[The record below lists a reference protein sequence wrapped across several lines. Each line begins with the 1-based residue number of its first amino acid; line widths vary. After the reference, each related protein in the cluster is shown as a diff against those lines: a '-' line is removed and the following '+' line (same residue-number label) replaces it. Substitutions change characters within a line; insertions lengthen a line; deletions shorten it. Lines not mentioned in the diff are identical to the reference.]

1 VLCVILAV
9 KALDLQKENSR
20 LSQNNENLMIALNK
34 EQEISE
40 AEALAS
46 KNEETGEED
55 IAFSEPVSDSLSSD
69 MLPLDQKTMGTIKEY
84 AEQGKS
90 FLTTLKAIFS
100 DQFVLADEGRFYFK
114 EIDPALRPYSYDDS
128 KIQLTEEGIITYD
141 DEDMDISYGID
152 VSQYNGEID
161 WELMKE
167 AEQIPDFVYIRA
179 GIRGYTSGRLVADT
193 QVSANLAGARELG
206 SEVGIYFV
214 TQAVNEEEAR
224 EEARFVIETLSD
236 NKVDLPIALDVEK
249 VENYD
254 TEPRTKNLSAEEYSR
269 NVLAFADEMK
279 QYGYETIVYGNG
291 KTFMLMLDAKMLDD
305 VDKWFAD
312 YVATDDYIPYF
323 PYDFSIWQ
331 FSSTGHVMGITGDV
345 DFNIRFDQPGV

>member
-1 VLCVILAV
+1 MILAV
-9 KALDLQKENSR
+9 KAVDYQKENAR
-20 LSQNNENLMIALNK
+20 LSQNNENLLIALNK
-34 EQEISE
+34 AEEVAEAGAADAAVAETEAVSDAAGMKISE
-40 AEALAS
+40 
-46 KNEETGEED
+46 TV
-55 IAFSEPVSDSLSSD
+55 SESTAADPV
-69 MLPLDQKTMGTIKEY
+69 PLDQKTMGTIREY

-90 FLTTLKAIFS
+90 FLTTLKALFS

-114 EIDPALRPYSYDDS
+114 DIDPALRPYSYDDS
-128 KIQLTEEGIITYD
+128 KIQLSDDGIITYD

-152 VSQYNGEID
+152 VSQHNDEID
-161 WELMKE
+161 WETMKG
-167 AEQIPDFVYIRA
+167 ADRIPDFVYVRA
-179 GIRGYTSGRLVADT
+179 GLRGYSSGKLVADT
-193 QVSANLAGARELG
+193 QVSANLIGARELG
-206 SEVGIYFV
+206 SEVGVYFV

-254 TEPRTKNLSAEEYSR
+254 TEPRTKNLSPEEYTK

-279 QYGYETIVYGNG
+279 NYGYDTIVYGNG
-291 KTFMLMLDAKMLDD
+291 KTFMLMLDMKMLEG

-312 YVATDDYIPYF
+312 YVAQDDYIPYF

-331 FSSTGHVMGITGDV
+331 FSSMGRVQGVTGDV
-345 DFNIRFDQPGV
+345 DLNIRFNQ